1 MSYDKDDV
9 ELKLTEPLNSKDNQP
24 IYSSDQTNGG
34 LIQTCDNNGYPP
46 PYGNLENNDKFDNT
60 DSHSLINNICD
71 KDNDEKNSIKSEDSL
86 PPRQDWGHKTEYL
99 LAVIGYAV
107 DLSNVWRFPY
117 LCYRNGGGAF
127 IIPYFTV
134 LVLGALPVFFM
145 ELCLGQFHRE
155 GPITV
160 WKIAPIFK
168 GIGYASCFLAYI
180 VAFYYNVVI
189 GWAFFYLFSSFTSN
203 LPWSSCDNHWNTYQ
217 CWELEGGQ
225 YNSSAAGN
233 SSANVT

>member
-1 MSYDKDDV
+1 MPKISVPKIFISFQWCFFCNSKCLLLIHAAYLFKPSLFSLFFQKKGNDENDNMSYDKDDV
-9 ELKLTEPLNSKDNQP
+9 ELKPTEPLNSKDNQP

-117 LCYRNGGGAF
+117 LCYRNGGGRYC
-127 IIPYFTV
+127 IYFQT
-134 LVLGALPVFFM
+134 A
-145 ELCLGQFHRE
+145 
-155 GPITV
+155 I
-160 WKIAPIFK
+160 
-168 GIGYASCFLAYI
+168 
-180 VAFYYNVVI
+180 
-189 GWAFFYLFSSFTSN
+189 
-203 LPWSSCDNHWNTYQ
+203 
-217 CWELEGGQ
+217 
-225 YNSSAAGN
+225 
-233 SSANVT
+233 